1 MPRIAFIGAGSTVF
15 TRNLVGDL
23 LSLPEL
29 RESTAFALMDIDPE
43 RLAASEDVVR
53 RLAAARGVP
62 ARVEATLDRRAA
74 LDGADYVVTSFQ
86 VGGLDATLKDFEVP
100 KRFGLRQTIAD
111 TLGVGGIFRGLRTF
125 PFLDALATDML
136 AVCPEAWLL
145 NYTNPMAMLVW
156 ATYAGTP
163 LQRVVGLCPSL
174 RNTAVELAE
183 LVGVPFSRVTWQGA
197 GINHQAWVTRL
208 ECDGEDLLPRVRA
221 ACAADPEGLGR
232 RARAELFRRLG
243 AYPSESSEHTVETVP
258 FFLPH
263 SGEVER
269 FRVPVGEYLQRSLR
283 TLDEVAETGRR
294 LAEGEPLEL
303 DDWPEDATAII
314 HSIVT
319 GTVRTVHASVRNDGL
334 ITNLPDGCCVEVPCL
349 VDRAG
354 VQPTHVGD
362 LPPQL
367 AALNRRFASVC
378 ELTVR
383 AALEGRHDLITQAA
397 LIDPTTS
404 ATLAPAQIVSLID
417 ELAPSISP

>member
-1 MPRIAFIGAGSTVF
+1 MVRVVLIGAGSLEF
-15 TRNLVGDL
+15 TNNLVRDL
-23 LSLPEL
+23 VSHDEL
-29 RESTAFALMDIDPE
+29 ADATIVVHDLDQARLD
-43 RLAASEDVVR
+43 LAAGVARHVVA
-53 RLAAARGVP
+53 RLGAP
-62 ARVEATLDRRAA
+62 ATVVAELDRRAA
-74 LDGADYVVTSFQ
+74 LNGADFAISTIR
-86 VGGLDATLKDFEVP
+86 VGGHAAVERDFTLP
-100 KRFGLRQTIAD
+100 AAHGLRQTMAD
-111 TLGVGGIFRGLRTF
+111 TCGAGAISHALRTI
-125 PFLDALATDML
+125 PSML
-136 AVCPEAWLL
+136 AIGRDMAELCPQAWLL

-197 GINHQAWVTRL
+197 GINHQAWVMRL
-208 ECDGEDLLPRVRA
+208 ESDGEDLLPRVRA
-221 ACAADPEGLGR
+221 ACAADPEGIGR

-263 SGEVER
+263 SGQVER

-283 TLDEVAETGRR
+283 TLDEVAETRRR

-319 GTVRTVHASVRNDGL
+319 GTVRTVHASVRNEGL

-404 ATLAPAQIVSLID
+404 ATLAPAQIVALVD

>member
-1 MPRIAFIGAGSTVF
+1 MVRVVLIGAGSLEF
-15 TRNLVGDL
+15 TNNLVRDL
-23 LSLPEL
+23 VSQDEL
-29 RESTAFALMDIDPE
+29 ADATIVVHDLDPARLE
-43 RLAASEDVVR
+43 LAAGVARHVIA
-53 RLAAARGVP
+53 RLGAP
-62 ARVEATLDRRAA
+62 ATATAELDRRAA
-74 LDGADYVVTSFQ
+74 LDGADFAISTIR
-86 VGGLDATLKDFEVP
+86 VGGHAAVERDFALP
-100 KRFGLRQTIAD
+100 AAHGLRQTMAD
-111 TLGVGGIFRGLRTF
+111 TCGAGAISHALRTI
-125 PFLDALATDML
+125 PSML
-136 AVCPEAWLL
+136 AIGRDMAELCPQAWLL

-404 ATLAPAQIVSLID
+404 ATLAPAQIVSLVD